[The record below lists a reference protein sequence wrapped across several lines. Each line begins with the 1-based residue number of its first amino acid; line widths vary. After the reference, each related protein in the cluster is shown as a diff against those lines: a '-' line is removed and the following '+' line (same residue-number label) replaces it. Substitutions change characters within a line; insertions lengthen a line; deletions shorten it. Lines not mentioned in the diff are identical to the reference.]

1 MSMKI
6 SRKAVTIGLC
16 PYTIVISQIINNPS
30 LGFAWSAR
38 IVAFISLPILI
49 FCNLVLKSRLPRR
62 LPGPLIDLKYF
73 KDPAFSFFSFGFF
86 FILLG
91 ISVSPSRGTNLGRN
105 VHSVVVYPGICCTG
119 RYSESQRIL
128 AVGDHQCR
136 VITWKSVTWVLRR

>member
-1 MSMKI
+1 MGCVNHYFLKKRAMAIGIMVGGSSLGGLVCFPQVQCYNADGKI
-6 SRKAVTIGLC
+6 W
-16 PYTIVISQIINNPS
+16 PIVISQIINNPS

-49 FCNLVLKSRLPRR
+49 FCNMVLKSRLPRR

-91 ISVSPSRGTNLGRN
+91 ISLPIPQTNLG
-105 VHSVVVYPGICCTG
+105 
-119 RYSESQRIL
+119 
-128 AVGDHQCR
+128 
-136 VITWKSVTWVLRR
+136 